1 MGMMYAHSL
10 EKVARYLVQVLE
22 EKGGKVHY
30 SEFYDGT
37 EETALRLYAGMG
49 VDEREGDWI
58 GAEGVMD
65 EAAAEMK
72 AQGYVRLIWH
82 RGEEL
87 ADGEPAYS
95 IELTDRGRRK
105 LAAGKF
111 PKFRDL
117 LL

>member
-1 MGMMYAHSL
+1 MGMMYADSQ
-10 EKVARYLVQVLE
+10 EKAARYLVRMLE

-49 VDEREGDWI
+49 IDENEGEWI

-65 EAAAEMK
+65 EAAAAME
-72 AQGYVRLIWH
+72 AQGFVKLDWH
-82 RGEEL
+82 DGEEL

-95 IELTDRGRRK
+95 IELTDKGRK
-105 LAAGKF
+105 DLSVGIF
-111 PKFRDL
+111 PKFQDL
-117 LL
+117 DL

>member
-1 MGMMYAHSL
+1 MGMMYAGYQ
-10 EKVARYLVQVLE
+10 EKAARYLVKMLE

-30 SEFYDGT
+30 SEFYDAT

-49 VDEREGDWI
+49 IDENEGDWI

-65 EAAAEMK
+65 EAAAAME
-72 AQGYVRLIWH
+72 AQGFVRLIWH
-82 RGEEL
+82 EGEEL

-95 IELTDRGRRK
+95 IELTAQGRK
-105 LAAGKF
+105 NLSAGKF

-117 LL
+117 DL